1 MRLVQELPG
10 LDGERSITRIGGAD
24 LCELLRLS
32 PAALSGLV
40 KRGIAVKMG
49 RDAYDLRETVGN
61 YAEHLR
67 GIASGRGGEAETLT
81 LTGERARLARAQAEA
96 VEMKNAVARG
106 ELVPA
111 EEVARGWSDTL
122 RRVRSRI
129 LAVPSRVR
137 QAVELEPEAVTLIDR
152 ELREALTE
160 LGQAADQEEA
170 TADAD

>member
-1 MRLVQELPG
+1 MRIMQELPG
-10 LDGERSITRIGGAD
+10 LEGEAPVMRICGAD
-24 LCELLRLS
+24 LCDLLRLS

-40 KRGIAVKMG
+40 KRGIAVRMG
-49 RDAYDLRETVGN
+49 HDACDLRETVGR

-96 VEMKNAVARG
+96 VEMKNAQARG
-106 ELVPA
+106 ELVRA
-111 EEVARGWSDTL
+111 EDVERAWADTL

-137 QAVELEPEAVTLIDR
+137 QAVELQPDAAPAMDR

-160 LGQAADQEEA
+160 LGEGAS
-170 TADAD
+170 DAD